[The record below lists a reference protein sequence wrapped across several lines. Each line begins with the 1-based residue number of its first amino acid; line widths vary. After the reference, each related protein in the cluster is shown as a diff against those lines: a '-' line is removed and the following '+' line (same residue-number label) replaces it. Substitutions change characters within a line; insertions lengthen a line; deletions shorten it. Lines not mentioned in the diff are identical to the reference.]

1 VRPPVPEVP
10 AKVVVLGLDS
20 VPPAFLFERYLPK
33 MPHLR
38 EFLRRAQYGT
48 LRTID
53 PPITVPAWAVMFS
66 GVDPGT
72 LGVYGFRHRRPGAY
86 HDTYTPTPQMLPVPT
101 LWETLSRAGRRV
113 AVVGMPPGYPPP
125 AVNGVYVGDFLTPP
139 KAANGT
145 YPPSL
150 RPELDSAGGGP
161 YRFDVT
167 YRTEDRARIAT
178 ELFEMT
184 RRRWAFA
191 RHLYAKERWDL
202 FVLHEIGP
210 DRLHHAFWK
219 FFDPAHPRHE
229 EHPVFSRLADEYY
242 ALLDAEIG
250 GFLAAVDPSATVLL
264 VSDHGSMAMDGCFCI
279 NEWLRDRGYL
289 TVRGPVPPPG
299 TTLEKL
305 DVDWSRTRVW
315 GAGGYYARLFFNV
328 RGRDPEGIVA
338 DSELPALRAELTR
351 DLEQVRLPDGS
362 PLRPQ
367 VFAPKEAYRSVRG
380 DPPDL
385 MAYFGDLKWRSAGT
399 MGYGRWFLEEN
410 DTGPDDSVH
419 SFEGFYAIAGPGLS
433 ARGASEEHSILEVA
447 PTLTARLGLPPNP
460 HHQARAI
467 PAWL

>member
-1 VRPPVPEVP
+1 VSSAP
-10 AKVVVLGLDS
+10 APVVVLGLDS
-20 VPPAFLFERYLPK
+20 VPPGFLFDRYRPR
-33 MPHLR
+33 MPHVDA
-38 EFLRRAQYGT
+38 FLRRAQYGT

-72 LGVYGFRHRRPGAY
+72 LGIYGFRHRRRGAY

-139 KAANGT
+139 TAANGT
-145 YPPSL
+145 YPAAL
-150 RPELDSAGGGP
+150 RPELDSASGGT

-167 YRTEDRARIAT
+167 YRTEDRGRIAT
-178 ELFEMT
+178 DLFEMT

-191 RHLYAKERWDL
+191 RHLYGKEKWDL

-229 EHPVFSRLADEYY
+229 PHPVFSAIADEYY
-242 ALLDAEIG
+242 AMLDGEIG
-250 GFLAAVDPSATVLL
+250 SFLERVDPSATVLL

-279 NEWLRDRGYL
+279 NEWLRDRGFL
-289 TVRGPVPPPG
+289 TIRGAPPARG

-328 RGRDPEGIVA
+328 RGRDPEGIVPE
-338 DSELPALRAELTR
+338 SEVPALRAELTSA
-351 DLEQVRLPDGS
+351 LEQVTLPSGA
-362 PLRPQ
+362 PLRPR
-367 VFAPKEAYRSVRG
+367 VFAPRDAYRHVTG

-399 MGYGRWFLEEN
+399 LGYGRWFLEEN

-419 SFEGFYAIAGPGLS
+419 SFEGFYAIAGPGIA
-433 ARGASEEHSILEVA
+433 ARGPAEERSILEVA
-447 PTLTARLGLPPNP
+447 PSLTARLGLPPSP
-460 HHQARAI
+460 HHQSRAV
-467 PAWL
+467 PGWV